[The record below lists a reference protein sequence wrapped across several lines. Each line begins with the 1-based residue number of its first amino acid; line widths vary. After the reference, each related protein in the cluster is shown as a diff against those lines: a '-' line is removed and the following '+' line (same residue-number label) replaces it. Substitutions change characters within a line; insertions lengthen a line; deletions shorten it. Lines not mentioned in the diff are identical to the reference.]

1 VPPAAPLR
9 PLPGA
14 LATLA
19 ALLGAACSFRDPP
32 TWPAVLA
39 DVRAR
44 YPDVPQVPL
53 ESLRA
58 RIDAPQEE
66 RPLLLD
72 ARSTSEYEVSHLR
85 GALHAP
91 DEPAALAA
99 LSDAAPEREIVV
111 YCSVG
116 VRSSALAEDLRARG
130 FTRAANLEGGIFAW
144 ANAGLPMV
152 RGDGTEE
159 PAERVHPFDARW
171 GALLVAE
178 RRALLE

>member
-1 VPPAAPLR
+1 M
-9 PLPGA
+9 
-14 LATLA
+14 
-19 ALLGAACSFRDPP
+19 LLGAACSFREPP

-44 YPDVPQVPL
+44 YPDVPHVPL
-53 ESLRA
+53 EFLRG
-58 RIDAPQEE
+58 RIDAADDG

-72 ARSTSEYEVSHLR
+72 ARSSAEYAVSHLA
-85 GALHAP
+85 GARHAP
-91 DEPAALAA
+91 DERTALAA
-99 LSDAAPEREIVV
+99 LAGAAPEREILV

-116 VRSSALAEDLRARG
+116 VRSSALAEELRARG

-152 RGDGTEE
+152 RKPRAGADGVEE

-171 GALLVAE
+171 GALLVPE
-178 RRALLE
+178 RRAPLE